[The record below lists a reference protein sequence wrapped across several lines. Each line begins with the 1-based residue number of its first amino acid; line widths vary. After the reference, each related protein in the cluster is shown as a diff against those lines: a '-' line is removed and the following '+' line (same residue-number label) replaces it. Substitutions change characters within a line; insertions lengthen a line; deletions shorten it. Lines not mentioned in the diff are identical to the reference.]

1 MIRRSKSQ
9 NAKSQNESQ
18 NENKVEIVK
27 KISDKIDKIL
37 RTKRHTMPEISF
49 DFPWLQPSG

>member
-1 MIRRSKSQ
+1 MICRSKSQ